1 MSKRF
6 MNPNWKREEILD
18 RRRRGKKTVSHGSY
32 RAKRKPTSPRI
43 LSQKS

>member
-6 MNPNWKREEILD
+6 INPHWKREDILAA
-18 RRRRGKKTVSHGSY
+18 RRRGKKTVSHGSY

-43 LSQKS
+43 LSQAS